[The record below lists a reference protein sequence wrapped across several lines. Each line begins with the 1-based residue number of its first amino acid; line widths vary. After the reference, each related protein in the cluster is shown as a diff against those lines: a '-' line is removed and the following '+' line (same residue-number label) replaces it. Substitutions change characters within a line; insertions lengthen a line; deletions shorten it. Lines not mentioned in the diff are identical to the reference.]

1 MNARTAQRIT
11 RTAVFTAGALTGVT
25 LVSAGLLASQAE
37 AARRT
42 IPLAEGPPPR
52 ADGVF
57 GAKFGGH
64 PLVLA
69 VLGDSTAAGY
79 GVLRTRETPGALLAT
94 GLSRRLRR
102 PVRLHRFAVVGAIT
116 DGLRHQ
122 LQDALEV
129 RPDLAVILIGANDVT
144 KRTPVTVA
152 ARQLADAVRGL
163 RGVGAE
169 VVVGTCPDLGTIR
182 PIKPPLRWLARRWSR
197 QLAEAQTI
205 AVVEAGGRT
214 VSLGDLLGPRFFAEP
229 TRMFA
234 WDHFHPSADGYAV
247 AAAAMLPTAVAAL
260 GVPSGQASTLSLD
273 QGVRSLSDAAQE
285 AVKHAGTEVSAERVA
300 GRERGPLGRWVRL
313 RRLAVMPRQ
322 QTPDRDTAAVPLGKA
337 LSGKGDMTPPESTD
351 GRGPDGMM

>member
-1 MNARTAQRIT
+1 MTIA
-11 RTAVFTAGALTGVT
+11 
-25 LVSAGLLASQAE
+25 SAGLLISQAE
-37 AARRT
+37 RARRT

-57 GAKFGGH
+57 GAKFGGK
-64 PLVLA
+64 PLVMA
-69 VLGDSTAAGY
+69 VLGDSIAAGY
-79 GVLRTRETPGALLAT
+79 GVLRTRETLGALLAT

-122 LQDALEV
+122 LEDALEV
-129 RPDLAVILIGANDVT
+129 RPDLAVILIGGNDVT
-144 KRTPVTVA
+144 KRTPVAVA
-152 ARQLADAVRGL
+152 SRQLADTVRGL

-260 GVPSGQASTLSLD
+260 VPSAPASTLSLD
-273 QGVRSLSDAAQE
+273 QGVHTLADAAQE
-285 AVKHAGTEVSAERVA
+285 AVRHAGTEVSAEQVA
-300 GRERGPLGRWVRL
+300 GRDRGPLGRWVRL

-322 QTPDRDTAAVPLGKA
+322 QTPDRDAPAVPLDEA
-337 LSGKGDMTPPESTD
+337 LSGKGDMTPQESTD
-351 GRGPDGMM
+351 GRGRDGMM

>member
-1 MNARTAQRIT
+1 MNGRTARRIA
-11 RTAVFTAGALTGVT
+11 RAAVLSAGVVTGATIASV
-25 LVSAGLLASQAE
+25 GLLATQAE
-37 AARRT
+37 HARRT

-57 GAKFGGH
+57 GAKFSGK
-64 PLVLA
+64 PLVMA

-116 DGLRHQ
+116 DGLKHQ
-122 LQDALEV
+122 LEDALEV

-144 KRTPVTVA
+144 KRTPVAVA
-152 ARQLADAVRGL
+152 SRQLADTVRAL

-169 VVVGTCPDLGTIR
+169 VVVGTCPDLSTIR
-182 PIKPPLRWLARRWSR
+182 PIKPPLRWLARKWSR
-197 QLAEAQTI
+197 DLATAQTI

-234 WDHFHPSADGYAV
+234 WDHFHPSADGYAL

-260 GVPSGQASTLSLD
+260 GAPGAPSSALSLD
-273 QGVRSLSDAAQE
+273 QGVRALSDAAQM
-285 AVKHAGTEVSAERVA
+285 AVKHAGTEISAEQVA
-300 GRERGPLGRWVRL
+300 GHDRGPLGRWVRL
-313 RRLAVMPRQ
+313 RRLAVVPRQ
-322 QTPDRDTAAVPLGKA
+322 QTPDRETTAVPLGGV
-337 LSGKGDMTPPESTD
+337 LSETGNTSRLTEDS
-351 GRGPDGMM
+351 RGHEG